1 MVLKVHR
8 EESCQT
14 AHCGDAV
21 GVSVPW
27 LASQR
32 TDGDDI
38 IYIKNMCLVYLS
50 MTKTAYTEGG
60 ESRLFTIYSDLFFIK
75 KSINKF
81 GN

>member
-1 MVLKVHR
+1 MVLKVHC

-38 IYIKNMCLVYLS
+38 IYIKNMCLVYLF

-75 KSINKF
+75 KNINKF
-81 GN
+81 DN